1 MGLDLAH
8 HIGRKWAGPGRA
20 RCAAFRARQP
30 YVPASPRARQMR
42 EHTAVPETR
51 PPRRLPPALLGLLGA
66 LALSACAAGNAAMI
80 PATVPPEY
88 QAVEDDGRTIPAVD
102 PVHLT
107 RHNRRQEVAYGGPD
121 APGTIV
127 VDPYA
132 RYLYDVHEGGTAT
145 RYAVAVGREGL
156 AFQGNGYI
164 GRKQEWPSWTPTRN
178 MVRTQPETYAQY
190 TGGLPGGLD
199 NPLGARALY
208 LYRGK
213 RDTYFRIH
221 GTIDNTSIG
230 RATSAGCIRLFN
242 QDAINLFDRT
252 DVGTKVRVRSPEESL
267 ELEGPYQNDEFGYAV
282 PAQQS

>member
-1 MGLDLAH
+1 M
-8 HIGRKWAGPGRA
+8 
-20 RCAAFRARQP
+20 
-30 YVPASPRARQMR
+30 S
-42 EHTAVPETR
+42 T
-51 PPRRLPPALLGLLGA
+51 
-66 LALSACAAGNAAMI
+66 
-80 PATVPPEY
+80 ATVPPHY
-88 QAVEDDGRTIPAVD
+88 QALEDDGRLIPAV
-102 PVHLT
+102 PAEQLT
-107 RHNRRQEVAYGGPD
+107 KHNMKQVVTYTGPD

-132 RYLYDVHEGGTAT
+132 RFLYHVHEDGTAT

-156 AFQGNGYI
+156 AFQGTGYI

-178 MVRTQPETYAQY
+178 MIRTQPETYAQY
-190 TGGLPGGLD
+190 KAGLPGGLE

-242 QDAINLFDRT
+242 QDAIELFDAT
-252 DVGTKVRVRSPEESL
+252 DTGTRVKVRSPEESL
-267 ELEGPYQNDEFGYAV
+267 ELEGPYQSDEYGYAI
-282 PAQQS
+282 PALQG